1 MLLTPAALWFVEK
14 GRLPRRPAILA
25 INNRSGQ
32 QCFAGGEKS
41 AQALFMLFMTM
52 PTMAET
58 IAPDT
63 PPPTSWPTR
72 APMSMPP
79 VAPCSIGISEVRSD
93 PPAAPPR
100 APAMVLPAVPRFT
113 FFAAAPTALPPI
125 APAMSWM
132 IRLIIV
138 PDMGFP
144 PLWPQNHMDDTAI
157 NRPEID
163 RLSSFLLCSG
173 HKSIIALRCLEHDYA
188 ISQIERSIRPQISA
202 TVRARY
208 P

>member
-1 MLLTPAALWFVEK
+1 MLLTPAALWLVEK
-14 GRLPRRPAILA
+14 GRLPGRPAILA

-52 PTMAET
+52 PTIADT

-63 PPPTSWPTR
+63 PPPTSWPTS
-72 APMSMPP
+72 APISMPP
-79 VAPCSIGISEVRSD
+79 VAPASAGISEVRSD

-157 NRPEID
+157 KTVLRSTVLP
-163 RLSSFLLCSG
+163 RFCSVLVT
-173 HKSIIALRCLEHDYA
+173 SQSLR
-188 ISQIERSIRPQISA
+188 
-202 TVRARY
+202 
-208 P
+208 

>member
-1 MLLTPAALWFVEK
+1 MLLTPAALWLVK
-14 GRLPRRPAILA
+14 GRLFRAPPILA
-25 INNRSGQ
+25 LKNPGWTTVFRW
-32 QCFAGGEKS
+32 ERKS

-52 PTMAET
+52 PTIAET

-63 PPPTSWPTR
+63 PPPTNWPTR

-79 VAPCSIGISEVRSD
+79 VAPCSMGRSEVRGD

-100 APAMVLPAVPRFT
+100 APAVVLPAVPRFT

-144 PLWPQNHMDDTAI
+144 PSRPRNH
-157 NRPEID
+157 ID
-163 RLSSFLLCSG
+163 IPAMNCPKGQSLASFLLSFG
-173 HKSIIALRCLEHDYA
+173 HKSIIALQFLEDDCA
-188 ISQIERSIRPQISA
+188 ISQSTCSRPRITA
-202 TVRARY
+202 AAGAR
-208 P
+208 

>member
-14 GRLPRRPAILA
+14 GRLSGRPAILA
-25 INNRSGQ
+25 LKNRAGQ
-32 QCFAGGEKS
+32 QCFAGGEKG
-41 AQALFMLFMTM
+41 AQALFMLFMIM
-52 PTMAET
+52 PTIAET

-72 APMSMPP
+72 APMSIPP
-79 VAPCSIGISEVRSD
+79 VAPCSIGMTAVSSA
-93 PPAAPPR
+93 PPPAPPR

-144 PLWPQNHMDDTAI
+144 PLWPQNHGGDTQQTAPRD
-157 NRPEID
+157 RP
-163 RLSSFLLCSG
+163 S
-173 HKSIIALRCLEHDYA
+173 CL
-188 ISQIERSIRPQISA
+188 
-202 TVRARY
+202 
-208 P
+208 

>member
-1 MLLTPAALWFVEK
+1 MLLTPAALWLVK
-14 GRLPRRPAILA
+14 GRLFRAPPILA
-25 INNRSGQ
+25 LKNPGWTTVFRWQ
-32 QCFAGGEKS
+32 RKS

-52 PTMAET
+52 PTIAET

-63 PPPTSWPTR
+63 PP
-72 APMSMPP
+72 
-79 VAPCSIGISEVRSD
+79 
-93 PPAAPPR
+93 
-100 APAMVLPAVPRFT
+100 
-113 FFAAAPTALPPI
+113 ALPPI

-163 RLSSFLLCSG
+163 RLASFLLCSG
-173 HKSIIALRCLEHDYA
+173 HKSIIAL
-188 ISQIERSIRPQISA
+188 
-202 TVRARY
+202 
-208 P
+208 

>member
-1 MLLTPAALWFVEK
+1 MLLTPAALWLVK
-14 GRLPRRPAILA
+14 DPLRSRTILA
-25 INNRSGQ
+25 SNNRRGQ
-32 QCFAGGEKS
+32 QELGSRRKS
-41 AQALFMLFMTM
+41 AQAVLVLFRIR
-52 PTMAET
+52 PTIADT
-58 IAPDT
+58 IAPET

-72 APMSMPP
+72 APISMPP
-79 VAPCSIGISEVRSD
+79 VAPASAGISEVRSD

-163 RLSSFLLCSG
+163 RLASFLLCSG
-173 HKSIIALRCLEHDYA
+173 HKSIIALRCLEH
-188 ISQIERSIRPQISA
+188 
-202 TVRARY
+202 
-208 P
+208 

>member
-1 MLLTPAALWFVEK
+1 MLLTPAALWLVEK
-14 GRLPRRPAILA
+14 GRLPGHPAILA
-25 INNRSGQ
+25 LKSPGWTAVFRWRR
-32 QCFAGGEKS
+32 KS

-52 PTMAET
+52 PTIAET

-72 APMSMPP
+72 VPISMPP
-79 VAPCSIGISEVRSD
+79 VAPCSIGMSEVRSD

-100 APAMVLPAVPRFT
+100 APAIVLPAVPRFT

-138 PDMGFP
+138 PDMVFP
-144 PLWPQNHMDDTAI
+144 LLWPQTHVGAAAI
-157 NRPEID
+157 VP
-163 RLSSFLLCSG
+163 
-173 HKSIIALRCLEHDYA
+173 
-188 ISQIERSIRPQISA
+188 
-202 TVRARY
+202 
-208 P
+208 